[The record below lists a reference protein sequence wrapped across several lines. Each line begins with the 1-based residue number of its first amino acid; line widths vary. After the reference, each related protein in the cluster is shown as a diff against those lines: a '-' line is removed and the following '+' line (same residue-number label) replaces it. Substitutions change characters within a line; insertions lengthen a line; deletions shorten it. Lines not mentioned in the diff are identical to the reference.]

1 MGFAW
6 NENVR
11 MVVGWRCGTVDDDV
25 RRWWCGVLL
34 LHMGVCGACEWDLH
48 GMRM

>member
-25 RRWWCGVLL
+25 RRWWCGVFVVWL
-34 LHMGVCGACEWDLH
+34 VAVWF
-48 GMRM
+48 GMCSA